1 MCSYLPLSL
10 DLEILS
16 EQQIMA
22 TYLPNLLDYIAHMR
36 YTMIML

>member
-1 MCSYLPLSL
+1 MYSYLSL
-10 DLEILS
+10 TLNLGILS

-22 TYLPNLLDYIAHMR
+22 TYLPNMLDYIAHMR